1 MSSALTLLVSA
12 YQEKWF
18 RKRPMSRLYGLVLAG
33 GKSSRMGRNK
43 ALLEWQDKP
52 LFLAM
57 ADKLAAAGADPVLIS
72 GNSQMA
78 SQQFGKTVTDRLPN
92 RGPLSGIHA
101 ALFDIPDNDCLL
113 NSLLVVPVDMP
124 LLSAESLKYLADY
137 SSQNKTA
144 CYFQDFTLPVCL
156 PVNTRLR
163 ETVRQA
169 INSPDRKDYSIRRLL
184 RHLDGRAVPLP
195 APEQATLFRNTNT
208 PEEWQ
213 ACQTYVRSQSAHK
226 EYS

>member
-1 MSSALTLLVSA
+1 MSSALALLVSA

-33 GKSSRMGRNK
+33 GQSSRMGRNK

-78 SQQFGKTVTDRLPN
+78 TRQFGKTVIDRLPN

-124 LLSAESLKYLADY
+124 LLSAEALKHLADF
-137 SSQNKTA
+137 SSQHKTA

-163 ETVRQA
+163 ERVRQA
-169 INSPDRKDYSIRRLL
+169 INSPDRKDYSIWRLL

-213 ACQTYVRSQSAHK
+213 ACQTFARSQRIHK
-226 EYS
+226 ECS